1 MTALRPYQADAVA
14 RLRAAYAAGA
24 RAPLLVLPTG
34 GGKTIIFSHICAGAV
49 ARGRRA
55 LVLVHRRELIRQA
68 SAKLHAAGVAHGIVA
83 PGFSPTRDPIQV
95 ASVQTLGRRLARSAA
110 RGVDLIVI
118 DEAHHAAAGTWRRIV
133 DAFPGAR
140 LLGVTATPER
150 LDGKGLGV
158 AAGGPFDLLVDGPGI
173 GELVRLGF
181 LVPAEVY
188 APAETPDLSGARV
201 RAGDW
206 ARDDLEA
213 AVDRPQVVGCAVE
226 HYARF
231 CPGLPAIAFCVS
243 VRHAQDVAAR
253 FSAAGWRAA
262 AVDGG
267 MPAAARDRAIAG
279 LADGS
284 VQVLASCDL
293 ISEGLDVPAVG
304 AVILMR
310 PTQSLGLHLQQVGRG
325 LRPAPGK
332 TRLIVL
338 DHAGNTL
345 RHGLPDAPRS
355 WSLDGAAPRRRA
367 DAPKLPALR
376 RCPACFALHPPIA
389 ACPVCGH
396 EHLREAREVAEV
408 SGELARLDEARLAAM
423 RAAPLRELL
432 RHARSDADLRAIA
445 QARGYRPGWV
455 WHVKRERAA
464 RREATA

>member
-34 GGKTIIFSHICAGAV
+34 GGKTVVFAYICASAA

-55 LVLVHRRELIRQA
+55 IVLVHRRELIRQA
-68 SAKLHAAGVAHGIVA
+68 SAKLHAAGVAHGVLA
-83 PGFSPTRDPIQV
+83 PGFSATRDPILV
-95 ASVQTLGRRLARSAA
+95 ASVQTLARRLARSAS
-110 RGVDLIVI
+110 RDVDLIVI

-133 DAFPGAR
+133 DAFAGAR

-150 LDGKGLGV
+150 LDGKGLGTD
-158 AAGGPFDLLVDGPGI
+158 AGGPFDFLVEGPGI

-181 LVPAEVY
+181 LVPAEIY
-188 APAETPDLSGARV
+188 APAESPDLSGVRR

-213 AVDRPQVVGCAVE
+213 ALDRPQIVGCAVE
-226 HYARF
+226 HYARL

-243 VRHAQDVAAR
+243 VAHARHVAAR
-253 FSAAGWRAA
+253 FAAAGWRSA
-262 AVDGG
+262 AVDGA
-267 MPAAARDRAIAG
+267 MPAAERDRAIAG

-310 PTQSLGLHLQQVGRG
+310 PTQSLALHLQQIGRG
-325 LRPAPGK
+325 LRPGPGK
-332 TRLIVL
+332 EKLLVL
-338 DHAGNTL
+338 DHAGNTF
-345 RHGLPDAPRS
+345 RHGLPDAPRA
-355 WSLDGAAPRRRA
+355 WSLDGAASRRRA
-367 DAPKLPALR
+367 AAPKPPALR
-376 RCPACFALHPPIA
+376 RCPACFALHPPVA

-396 EHLREAREVAEV
+396 RHQPEARKVAEV
-408 SGELARLDEARLAAM
+408 SGELARLDAAQLAAM

-432 RHARSDADLRAIA
+432 RQARTDADLRAIA
-445 QARGYRPGWV
+445 LARGYKPGWV
-455 WHVKRERAA
+455 WHIKRERAA
-464 RREATA
+464 RPEAAA